1 MVVIGWSLRP
11 PIRRTRCLLGALVA
25 LPLHGDVDTRVT
37 LSWGCFQPATE
48 PGGGTGRCVLDLGL
62 LQQAACA
69 QGIPASLAKM
79 SSEPHWPVF
88 PPSPSFLLSPHRCR
102 TCFVVRSLPLSA
114 PTPSSL
120 YPSQMFPLRNL
131 SNVSYCLSICSSSV
145 PTTHLILR
153 PVDQRGSLNWPGE
166 ELSMAPGNRLSQGEV
181 AGSNYK

>member
-1 MVVIGWSLRP
+1 M
-11 PIRRTRCLLGALVA
+11 A

-48 PGGGTGRCVLDLGL
+48 PGGGTGWCVLDLGL

>member
-1 MVVIGWSLRP
+1 
-11 PIRRTRCLLGALVA
+11 
-25 LPLHGDVDTRVT
+25 
-37 LSWGCFQPATE
+37 
-48 PGGGTGRCVLDLGL
+48 
-62 LQQAACA
+62 
-69 QGIPASLAKM
+69 M

-114 PTPSSL
+114 PTTSSL

-131 SNVSYCLSICSSSV
+131 SNVSYCLSSCSSSV

-181 AGSNYK
+181 AGSNYKWPGFYRQPNFGGKKKKKKDRLISYCSLKSFYLIPVKFLIFFFLRFFFFF